1 MAGRSSLAT
10 GSGTEYQPRGA
21 SKPTEIVSL
30 TTLRLGKKTWMMA
43 SADTV
48 QSRAK
53 TRAVEITWSGGF
65 VSKPFGLLSL
75 EEQESK
81 LRRSFEHQLS
91 KHVPTLS
98 TGVVG
103 L

>member
-1 MAGRSSLAT
+1 MSR
-10 GSGTEYQPRGA
+10 PRGA

-30 TTLRLGKKTWMMA
+30 TTLRVGLKKTWMMT
-43 SADTV
+43 SAETV

-53 TRAVEITWSGGF
+53 TRVGEITWSGGF

-91 KHVPTLS
+91 EHVPTAS